1 MNDRGKMRTKFLRR
15 IGWDD
20 AACVIVAGD
29 ASNRSYER
37 LTRLDGQTAILMNA
51 PPEKGEDVRPF
62 VKILTYLRAGG
73 LEAPM
78 LLGSDMEHGFLLLE
92 DLGDAL
98 FARVCEVQP
107 ELEVTLYRAAIDVLL
122 HLHKRH
128 TPKDVPPYNLAAYL
142 RETDLVTDWY
152 LPNTTQAAVSQDIVM
167 SYRAEISA
175 SCEAMQNTT
184 PVLVLRDYHAENLLW
199 LPERDGVKCV
209 GLLDFQDA
217 LIGHP
222 AYDLLS
228 LLEDARRDTSESLQ
242 ADMKRYFIEKSGLE
256 KTAFNADFAT
266 LGAQR
271 NLKIIGIFARLCVR
285 DNKPHYLDMIPR
297 VWAHLQHDLSHPKLA
312 GLKAWVDHN
321 LPAPSPDILSRIKEA
336 AHAPG

>member
-1 MNDRGKMRTKFLRR
+1 MNHRAKLRAKFLRL
-15 IGWDD
+15 IGWENSGS
-20 AACVIVAGD
+20 VVVAGD

-37 LTRLDGQTAILMNA
+37 LTRPDGQTAILMNA
-51 PPEKGEDVRPF
+51 PPEKGEDVGLF
-62 VKILTYLRAGG
+62 VKILTYLRHCG

-78 LLGSDMEHGFLLLE
+78 LLGADMEHGFLLLE

-98 FARVCEVQP
+98 FARVCKTRP
-107 ELEVTLYRAAIDVLL
+107 ELETTLYRAAIDVLL
-122 HLHKRH
+122 HLHKRPA
-128 TPKDVPPYNLAAYL
+128 PKNVPPYDLAAYL
-142 RETDLVTDWY
+142 RETDLVCDWY
-152 LPNTTQAAVSQDIVM
+152 LPATTKAAVLPDVVKT
-167 SYRAEISA
+167 YRREISA
-175 SCEAMQNTT
+175 ACKAIQNPA

-199 LPERDGVKCV
+199 LPEREAVKRV

-228 LLEDARRDTSESLQ
+228 LLEDARRDTPLSLQ
-242 ADMKRYFIEKSGLE
+242 ADMKRYFIEQSGLHE
-256 KTAFNADFAT
+256 TTFNADFAT

-285 DNKPHYLDMIPR
+285 DAKPHYIDMIPR

-312 GLKAWVDHN
+312 GLKAWVEHN
-321 LPAPSPDILSRIKEA
+321 MPIPSPEILARIKET
-336 AHAPG
+336 AHATR